1 MKELISQHQLSM
13 LMQLSLRITYSPIP
27 NIKKIRPDI
36 LMESRSHS
44 EEETEESRRAMESWG
59 GRVVCMPYY
68 PSQCSTKIKNKIIN
82 GK

>member
-1 MKELISQHQLSM
+1 
-13 LMQLSLRITYSPIP
+13 
-27 NIKKIRPDI
+27 
-36 LMESRSHS
+36 MESRSHS